1 MNALIENNK
10 QEIIALCNRHY
21 VKKLYVFGSAV
32 RDDFNDNSD
41 IDFLYEF
48 EPTKVSVNKN
58 KSVVN
63 YADNYF
69 ELKFGLEDILN
80 REVDLIENKEFKNPY
95 FQKAVGESKMLLYAA
110 S

>member
-10 QEIIALCNRHY
+10 QKIIDLCKQHH
-21 VKKLYVFGSAV
+21 VKELYIFGSAA
-32 RDDFNDNSD
+32 RNDFNEKSD
-41 IDFLYEF
+41 VDFLYQF

-80 REVDLIENKEFKNPY
+80 REIDLIENREFKNPY
-95 FQKAVGESKMLLYAA
+95 FQKTVRQSKILLYAA